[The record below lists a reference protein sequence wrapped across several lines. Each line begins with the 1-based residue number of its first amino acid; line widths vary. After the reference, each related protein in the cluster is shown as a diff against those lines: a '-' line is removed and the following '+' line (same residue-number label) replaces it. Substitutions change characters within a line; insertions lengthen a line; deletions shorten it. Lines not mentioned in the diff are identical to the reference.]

1 MKFAKSCLCGWW
13 KATCSSVFVI
23 TAVAGILPSCASA
36 QSLDS
41 VALFQETLQSDFFG
55 VDARAIGMGNT
66 GLATSHDASAIIYNP
81 ANLARVRR
89 IEFRGGLSHLRTS
102 NDTRM
107 ASGSQEYEDG
117 RDLTK
122 TRINALSLTM
132 PVPAYR
138 GSLVF
143 AFGLHRVNSF
153 DRSAGLQ
160 YAPPQG
166 YDSDRAREMETGGLW
181 KWSVAGALDISPRLS
196 AGLSTHLLSGSDAYR
211 WNRVIRDDNPA
222 HTINENQSI
231 DIDYVGVAA
240 TAGITYAISHELTA
254 GLSVETPTWLQ
265 AEERHSLLL
274 DTASSSYEWVLD
286 DGIANYTLT
295 RPFSFGFGLSG
306 EFNRLTLAGD
316 LRYSDWSQL
325 DISYDDASLNNTPE
339 LQFIQDNLK
348 ETFGWNLGAEYLF
361 PAQGINLRAGYFVDP
376 LPIDSRFVESQR
388 KYLTLGVG
396 FLIDRVMALDLAYV
410 HGGYQ
415 LRDTNPGNSFT
426 EYKTRRVFVTFGYRI

>member
-13 KATCSSVFVI
+13 KAICLGVFVI
-23 TAVAGILPSCASA
+23 TAVAGVLPSHASA

-55 VDARAIGMGNT
+55 VDARAMGMGNT

-81 ANLARVRR
+81 ASLARVRR

-102 NDTRM
+102 NHTM
-107 ASGSQEYEDG
+107 GGGFFDG

-143 AFGLHRVNSF
+143 GFGLHRVNSF
-153 DRSAGLQ
+153 DRSTGLL
-160 YAPPQG
+160 YPPPVG
-166 YDSDRAREMETGGLW
+166 YSSDRARELETGGIW

-196 AGLSTHLLSGSDAYR
+196 VGLSTHLLTGSDAYR
-211 WNRVIRDDNPA
+211 WNRVVKGDSPGQ
-222 HTINENQSI
+222 TITENQSI
-231 DIDYVGVAA
+231 DINYAGVSA
-240 TAGITYAISHELTA
+240 TAGVTYAVSHELTA
-254 GLSVETPTWLQ
+254 GLSVETPTWMQ
-265 AEERHSLLL
+265 AEERHSLVL
-274 DTASSSYEWVLD
+274 DTASSSFEWVLN
-286 DGIANYTLT
+286 DGTANYTLT

-316 LRYSDWSQL
+316 LHYSDWSQL
-325 DISYDDASLNNTPE
+325 DIKYDDASLNNTPE

-376 LPIDSRFVESQR
+376 LPIDSRFIESQR

-396 FLIDRVMALDLAYV
+396 LLIDRVMTLDLAYV
-410 HGGYQ
+410 YGGYK
-415 LRDTNPGNSFT
+415 LRDTDPGNSFA
-426 EYKTRRVFVTFGYRI
+426 EYRTRRVFVTFGYRI